1 MTNWHTLMWCP
12 LIISTPYLFKFKND
26 DVINRLKLEP
36 NLNSK
41 FGEVQAWHLIIMFDD
56 FNDIQQR
63 NEYQISLE
71 ISQNDKVWT

>member
-1 MTNWHTLMWCP
+1 MWCP

-41 FGEVQAWHLIIMFDD
+41 FGEVQAWRLIIMFDD

-71 ISQNDKVWT
+71 ISQNDKV